1 MSWQDIL
8 KEDLANIRRF
18 KFKLRKQIKKFGNH
32 SKETQSVWS
41 EFMKTKPSEKEQK
54 EFIAFFD
61 EELER
66 NKPPLTPK
74 QKQMKVIAAKQK
86 AAREALGE

>member
-41 EFMKTKPSEKEQK
+41 EFMKTKPSEKEQNQ
-54 EFIAFFD
+54 FITFFD
-61 EELER
+61 EEVER
-66 NKPPLTPK
+66 NFTPK
-74 QKQMKVIAAKQK
+74 EKQMKVIAEKQRK
-86 AAREALGE
+86 AREALGE